1 MSMNKYVYGISA
13 RIECLGGDMVVRTNP
28 ETKILLGRRLKIGWW
43 LMKLGMKIAAGECD
57 VMNEEIQEEHV
68 ERKGTKMPEGLTKMG
83 YDMIV
88 EHIINR
94 KIQPPNDKTC
104 FELNAW
110 LQGYADCQNTILE
123 IIEKM
128 KDQYGR

>member
-1 MSMNKYVYGISA
+1 METDSTCPNSICKYRNRVTGHCTYNGPCV
-13 RIECLGGDMVVRTNP
+13 E
-28 ETKILLGRRLKIGWW
+28 LLYTTI
-43 LMKLGMKIAAGECD
+43 
-57 VMNEEIQEEHV
+57 
-68 ERKGTKMPEGLTKMG
+68 ERKETKMPEGLTKMG

-123 IIEKM
+123 IIGKM

>member
-13 RIECLGGDMVVRTNP
+13 HIECLGGDIVVRTNP

-43 LMKLGMKIAAGECD
+43 LMKLGMKIAAGEYYD
-57 VMNEEIQEEHV
+57 VLEEV
-68 ERKGTKMPEGLTKMG
+68 EMPEGLTKMG

-110 LQGYADCQNTILE
+110 LQGYADCQNAILE
-123 IIEKM
+123 IIGKM

>member
-1 MSMNKYVYGISA
+1 MATDSTCPNSICKYRNRVTGHCSYTGPC
-13 RIECLGGDMVVRTNP
+13 IETASVTSENIRSDGV
-28 ETKILLGRRLKIGWW
+28 
-43 LMKLGMKIAAGECD
+43 
-57 VMNEEIQEEHV
+57 
-68 ERKGTKMPEGLTKMG
+68 KMPEGLTKMG

-88 EHIINR
+88 EHIINM

-123 IIEKM
+123 IIGKM

>member
-13 RIECLGGDMVVRTNP
+13 HIECLGGDLVVRTNP

-43 LMKLGMKIAAGECD
+43 LMKLGMKIAAEECD

-68 ERKGTKMPEGLTKMG
+68 ERKETRMPEGLTKMG

-94 KIQPPNDKTC
+94 KIQPSEEMYTM
-104 FELNAW
+104 ELSAW
-110 LQGYADCQNTILE
+110 LTGYTKCQND
-123 IIEKM
+123 IIDIINKL

>member
-1 MSMNKYVYGISA
+1 MNKYVYGISA
-13 RIECLGGDMVVRTNP
+13 SIECLDGDMVVRTNP

-43 LMKLGMKIAAGECD
+43 LMKLGMRIATGEYYD
-57 VMNEEIQEEHV
+57 VLEEV
-68 ERKGTKMPEGLTKMG
+68 EMPEGLTKTG

-94 KIQPPNDKTC
+94 TIQPPNDKTC
-104 FELNAW
+104 FELNEW

-123 IIEKM
+123 IIGKM
-128 KDQYGR
+128 KDQISTGGNADADNR